1 VSIEEGRRMR
11 RGRRGYT
18 PRTAMALVVALV
30 LLPLAVAADDP
41 ALVPDLRDP
50 GTTAG
55 DFTLASNYA
64 PPFLRDPG
72 TILATNPNPVSVLRS
87 TQYNPA
93 AAVAYADQWAH
104 GRNPNYPDFT
114 DNDCTNF
121 NSQGLEAGGLPLQSV
136 NGFLTDD
143 RNWFHNAGIVT

>member
-1 VSIEEGRRMR
+1 MIVKGGRRMHR
-11 RGRRGYT
+11 GARGRM
-18 PRTAMALVVALV
+18 PRTALALAVVLA

-41 ALVPDLRDP
+41 ALVPTLRDP

-72 TILATNPNPVSVLRS
+72 TILATTPNPVSVLRS
-87 TQYNPA
+87 TQYNRV

-114 DNDCTNF
+114 ANDCTNF
-121 NSQGLEAGGLPLQSV
+121 NSQSL
-136 NGFLTDD
+136 F
-143 RNWFHNAGIVT
+143 